1 MSWSGSLEELT
12 EMISKYS
19 KSAVL
24 HDENC
29 RVVICERGARVLGIF
44 LDSSPNLLWVNPR
57 LEDVFSKND
66 WNIGGLRLWIS
77 PERNFF
83 YRRPESFEEWFC
95 PEGIDPG
102 EYKIVEV
109 IPGKA
114 VFEGRIQANDNLLG
128 ARLEAQVRR
137 EIRLLESGK
146 VFMRLRIVDALV
158 GDYPA
163 RVNPWALAQVPISE
177 MDAGTVLVPV
187 RRGAEPIHY
196 FTEIPR
202 DRLRV
207 SNDHVS
213 FKIDGQYVSKLGIR
227 PEDLREP
234 ELGAIAY
241 VSRIGKRMWSA
252 LMLRSHDIPSSQED
266 CLDVPKRDPNLPRAA
281 IQSYNSGPES
291 FPDIRFGE
299 IELQLAPTI
308 NISGRIV
315 ARVEYDLIAVIGGK
329 SAVLTGVRKFLKI
342 PKPRLY

>member
-1 MSWSGSLEELT
+1 
-12 EMISKYS
+12 MISKYS

-109 IPGKA
+109 SPGKA

-177 MDAGTVLVPV
+177 MSAGTVLVPV

-329 SAVLTGVRKFLKI
+329 STVLTGVRKFLKI

>member
-109 IPGKA
+109 SPGKA

-266 CLDVPKRDPNLPRAA
+266 CLDVPKRNPNLPRAA

>member
-1 MSWSGSLEELT
+1 
-12 EMISKYS
+12 MISKYS

-266 CLDVPKRDPNLPRAA
+266 CLDVPKRNPNLPRAA

>member
-12 EMISKYS
+12 EIISRYS
-19 KSAVL
+19 KSTVL

-102 EYKIVEV
+102 EYKIAEV
-109 IPGKA
+109 NLGKA

-137 EIRLLESGK
+137 EIKLLESRKG
-146 VFMRLRIVDALV
+146 FMRLRIVDALV

-177 MDAGTVLVPV
+177 MGAGTVLVPV

-207 SNDHVS
+207 SSDHIS

-227 PEDLREP
+227 PEDLRGP

>member
-1 MSWSGSLEELT
+1 
-12 EMISKYS
+12 MISKYS

-109 IPGKA
+109 SPGKA

-266 CLDVPKRDPNLPRAA
+266 CLDVPKRNPNLPRAA